1 MPIFR
6 WGQHLKTDRF
16 NINGILDYQF
26 EVIEVVPITE
36 NILEREKY
44 YIQKYYKE
52 LPEKSLNIMCT
63 ANIDANQIEIECEV
77 EK

>member
-16 NINGILDYQF
+16 NLNGILDYQF

-52 LPEKSLNIMCT
+52 NPKKSLNIMCT
-63 ANIDANQIEIECEV
+63 ANVNVNHIEVGVSNE
-77 EK
+77 